1 MRLHKIKLAGFK
13 SFVDP
18 TTVNL
23 PDNLTGIVGPNGCG
37 KSNIIDA
44 INWVMGES
52 SARHLRGDSLADV
65 IFNGSNT
72 RKPVGQATVEM
83 VFDNSDAQ
91 IGGQYAG
98 YAEIGIK
105 RVLGRDGMSTYLL
118 NGVRCRRKDITDLFL
133 GTGLGSRGYSVIE
146 QGMISRVIEARPEDL
161 RTFLEEAAGISKYK
175 ERRRDTETRM
185 RHTRENLERLDDI
198 RSELARQLTHL
209 ERQSRAAEKYKE
221 HKARERHLRAL
232 ALALRWRE
240 ADAAATEERHNL
252 RRHETEVEQ
261 GLAAVRAVE
270 ARIAAAREQQ
280 VAATEDFNR
289 VQADFYGAGA
299 EISRLEQAIRHA
311 EERREQLG
319 RDLEQA
325 QADAQHT
332 QSQLESDEADVRALA
347 ARIEAVQPQLER
359 AATGEREAHAD
370 LDGCEQA
377 MQTWQ
382 QSWDAFNARAAETLH
397 AQRVQETRLEHLVQ
411 GLDETG
417 ARAAALAHERSAL
430 DPDALAAQ
438 VRVLGTDLDR
448 AMTAL
453 DESVREQEQRQ
464 RRERELLGAIE
475 AASAEL
481 DQCRE
486 QQQGLR
492 ARAAS
497 LEALQ
502 QAAMSASTET
512 LSAWLLEHG
521 LDQAARLAQR
531 IEVQPGWE
539 VALEAAIRIPLDAL
553 CVHAID
559 PVLDAPG
566 AAPAGRITLV
576 QTGSGAAAGGQW
588 QATAGAALRER
599 VSAPWPIGELLAGI
613 YAVDTLAEARALRE
627 RLGDGECV
635 VTRDGAVLGRGWARL
650 PRADAHEDSV
660 LAREREL
667 HVLADRARTV
677 EIRIGELMQHVAGA
691 REQLRELHEQA
702 AGSEQA
708 RKLAQERVDA
718 LRSQLAAGQARLEH
732 VSERIERLDSE
743 LSGLED
749 QSALDQESIEAAR
762 RALSSARGR
771 GSELEQERAALESR
785 REALRGQLLQAR
797 ERWRIAREAVHAS
810 TLQVETMRS
819 QSGALSGALDRHRAL
834 LGQLRA
840 RCAELERQGEQ
851 TRAPLA
857 ALRRELDAALARRI
871 EIDGALAGARQRLEA
886 IEATLREH
894 ERTRTG
900 CEEQLQARREA
911 LENVRVELHGLQ
923 VRVRDLLEQLGA
935 SGFELEP
942 LLAQLTEDFNEQR
955 CREEIEA
962 VERRIARLGPIN
974 LAAIEEFAELSE
986 RKSYLDNQN
995 ADLSEAL
1002 ATLEEAIR
1010 RIDRETRTR
1019 FKETYDQVNSG
1030 FQQVFPALFGGGHAY
1045 LELTGNDLLET
1056 GVAVMARPPGKRNS
1070 TIHLLSGGEKA
1081 LTALALVFAIFELN
1095 PAPFCLLDEVDAPL
1109 DDANVYRFCD
1119 LVKSR
1124 SSRVQFVFVTHNKIT
1139 MEIASQ
1145 LIGVTMQEPGVSRLV
1160 AVNMEEAVRMA
1171 ATG

>member
-1 MRLHKIKLAGFK
+1 M
-13 SFVDP
+13 
-18 TTVNL
+18 
-23 PDNLTGIVGPNGCG
+23 
-37 KSNIIDA
+37 
-44 INWVMGES
+44 
-52 SARHLRGDSLADV
+52 
-65 IFNGSNT
+65 
-72 RKPVGQATVEM
+72 
-83 VFDNSDAQ
+83 
-91 IGGQYAG
+91 
-98 YAEIGIK
+98 
-105 RVLGRDGMSTYLL
+105 
-118 NGVRCRRKDITDLFL
+118 
-133 GTGLGSRGYSVIE
+133 
-146 QGMISRVIEARPEDL
+146 
-161 RTFLEEAAGISKYK
+161 
-175 ERRRDTETRM
+175 
-185 RHTRENLERLDDI
+185 
-198 RSELARQLTHL
+198 
-209 ERQSRAAEKYKE
+209 
-221 HKARERHLRAL
+221 
-232 ALALRWRE
+232 
-240 ADAAATEERHNL
+240 
-252 RRHETEVEQ
+252 
-261 GLAAVRAVE
+261 
-270 ARIAAAREQQ
+270 
-280 VAATEDFNR
+280 
-289 VQADFYGAGA
+289 
-299 EISRLEQAIRHA
+299 
-311 EERREQLG
+311 
-319 RDLEQA
+319 
-325 QADAQHT
+325 
-332 QSQLESDEADVRALA
+332 
-347 ARIEAVQPQLER
+347 
-359 AATGEREAHAD
+359 
-370 LDGCEQA
+370 
-377 MQTWQ
+377 
-382 QSWDAFNARAAETLH
+382 
-397 AQRVQETRLEHLVQ
+397 
-411 GLDETG
+411 
-417 ARAAALAHERSAL
+417 
-430 DPDALAAQ
+430 
-438 VRVLGTDLDR
+438 
-448 AMTAL
+448 
-453 DESVREQEQRQ
+453 
-464 RRERELLGAIE
+464 
-475 AASAEL
+475 
-481 DQCRE
+481 
-486 QQQGLR
+486 
-492 ARAAS
+492 
-497 LEALQ
+497 
-502 QAAMSASTET
+502 
-512 LSAWLLEHG
+512 
-521 LDQAARLAQR
+521 
-531 IEVQPGWE
+531 
-539 VALEAAIRIPLDAL
+539 
-553 CVHAID
+553 
-559 PVLDAPG
+559 
-566 AAPAGRITLV
+566 
-576 QTGSGAAAGGQW
+576 
-588 QATAGAALRER
+588 
-599 VSAPWPIGELLAGI
+599 
-613 YAVDTLAEARALRE
+613 
-627 RLGDGECV
+627 
-635 VTRDGAVLGRGWARL
+635 
-650 PRADAHEDSV
+650 
-660 LAREREL
+660 
-667 HVLADRARTV
+667 LADRARTV

-857 ALRRELDAALARRI
+857 DLRRELDAALARRI

-886 IEATLREH
+886 IEAALREH

-942 LLAQLTEDFNEQR
+942 LLAQLTEDFTEQR

-1019 FKETYDQVNSG
+1019 FKETYDKVNSG

-1119 LVKSR
+1119 LVKSM

-1145 LIGVTMQEPGVSRLV
+1145 LIGVTMQEAGVSRLV